1 MDVMV
6 SPEVGLEV
14 TLKLRE
20 ILVDGY
26 RSLRSK
32 RADNFFTYVD
42 LRYDALSVDD
52 KRKFND
58 YVRSVEGKEILASYA
73 DSIIGT
79 PSDTVRMAFAI
90 LYCKDADFYFTDVDT
105 FIFIHAMQ
113 GISDDAIDFFIEA
126 SKLPNSDGPSPYPR
140 SYIDESR
147 MDSFRSNGWGVEGIY
162 VYVNDLIGRRL
173 LLPDPAPEFSAGR
186 HDGQWA
192 VWFGVSSK
200 SKRMANLLIKAKV
213 LIENVE
219 I

>member
-1 MDVMV
+1 MDVMI

-32 RADNFFTYVD
+32 RADNFFKYVD

-79 PSDTVRMAFAI
+79 PSETVRMAVAI
-90 LYCKDADFYFTDVDT
+90 LYCKDADFNFTDVDT

-113 GISDDAIDFFIEA
+113 GISEDTIDFFIEA
-126 SKLPNSDGPSPYPR
+126 SKLPSSDGPSPYPR
-140 SYIDESR
+140 SYIDETR
-147 MDSFRSNGWGVEGIY
+147 MEAFRSNGWGVVGIY

-173 LLPDPAPEFSAGR
+173 VLPDPVPVLSGSR

-192 VWFGVSSK
+192 VWFGISNK
-200 SKRMANLLIKAKV
+200 SRKMASLLAKAKV
-213 LIENVE
+213 LIENYDT
-219 I
+219 